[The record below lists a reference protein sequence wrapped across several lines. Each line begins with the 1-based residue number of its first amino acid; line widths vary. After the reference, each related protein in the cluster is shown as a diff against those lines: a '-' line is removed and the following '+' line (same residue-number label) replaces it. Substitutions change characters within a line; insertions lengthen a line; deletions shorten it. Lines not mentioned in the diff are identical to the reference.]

1 MAVVKLEAVVC
12 HEPDESEL
20 NRFSDN
26 GSSKNVVYQLL
37 DQIHNHD
44 KISERRGLS
53 ER

>member
-1 MAVVKLEAVVC
+1 MSAVKLEAVVC

-26 GSSKNVVYQLL
+26 NGSQSVVYQLL

-44 KISERRGLS
+44 KTSRGLISER
-53 ER
+53 

>member
-1 MAVVKLEAVVC
+1 MTAVELKAVVC

-26 GSSKNVVYQLL
+26 GSKNVVYQLL
-37 DQIHNHD
+37 DQ
-44 KISERRGLS
+44 KSSEQRRWLS